1 MMIIMLYLWPLIEM
15 TLELQLMIRSSE
27 SVGST
32 SPGNS
37 FARGEWLGDLS
48 QAGLARL
55 VGEQPGSGHGR
66 NRGARSHYRG

>member
-15 TLELQLMIRSSE
+15 TLELQLMIRKH
-27 SVGST
+27 VT
-32 SPGNS
+32 RQQLRTRRM
-37 FARGEWLGDLS
+37 AWLGDLS